1 MAQVRQLASIMFAD
15 IQGYSAL
22 MQEDE
27 AKAQVTRDKF
37 QQVLENTLPARRG
50 RIVQFLG
57 DGALCLFNSAV
68 DAVEAAIEIQR
79 HMQEEPKVPLRIGIH
94 SGDVVVD
101 ETNVVGNG
109 VNMAGRLESFAVP
122 GSILISDTV
131 FNDIS
136 NHPDITTFSLG
147 QYKFKNI
154 ENPVEIFAISNPGMK
169 VPSRK
174 NLKGKGEAFSGKR
187 KWIAIPAAIILLAV
201 AVFSYFKFINPGK
214 KAVFEK
220 SIAVLPFTNMSGNK
234 EDEYLSDG
242 ITEDIITNLATIA
255 DLNPTSRTSV
265 MQYKGTK
272 KNIRQI
278 ADELGVVYVLEGSV
292 QHEGDK
298 IRITAQLINAK
309 EDKHQWAESWDK
321 DFQDRLSV
329 QTEIAQIIAAQLN
342 AKISQ
347 QEKEQINKK
356 EKGNTDAYNLVQQ
369 AKYIRS
375 KSEGNPQE
383 IKKVMTLLNQALM
396 LDSNDVR
403 VWTEIA
409 FTHLTR
415 SYSRNDNRDEAISA
429 TRKATDKAYS
439 LDKSSTEVYRL
450 RGTIKTTYDYDWK
463 GANAEYQ
470 KAFALEPGN
479 SLNISVLAFLNLA
492 LGRTKESIELSRKA
506 MKLDPVSITHP
517 YNLSMALLFSGQAN
531 EAEAVLKKALELHP
545 DNNDYNAQLG
555 RIYLLAG
562 KPDSALYFIQQKN
575 KDSLYMIVTL
585 PLIYYS
591 KGNKIESEKTLQDL
605 IKKFADMAAFQVAEI
620 YAWRGEK
627 DKAFEWLEKAY
638 ANHDGGITQL
648 KNNPFLKILFKDP
661 RWTVFLKKVG
671 LE

>member
-22 MQEDE
+22 MQKDE
-27 AKAQVTRDKF
+27 AKAKVTRDKF
-37 QQVLENTLPARRG
+37 QLVVEQMISSRNG
-50 RIVQFLG
+50 RVVQFMG

-68 DAVEAAIEIQR
+68 DAVEAAIEIQEQMR
-79 HMQEEPKVPLRIGIH
+79 QEPNIPLRIGIH

-101 ETNVVGNG
+101 ETNVFGNG
-109 VNMAGRLESFAVP
+109 VNLAARLESFSVP
-122 GSILISDTV
+122 GAILISDVV
-131 FNDIS
+131 FQDVRNQPGI
-136 NHPDITTFSLG
+136 NTISLG
-147 QYKFKNI
+147 KYTFKNI
-154 ENPVEIFAISNPGMK
+154 EAPVEIFAISNPGLV
-169 VPSRK
+169 VPLRK
-174 NLKGKGEAFSGKR
+174 NLKGKGETFFNQK
-187 KWIAIPAAIILLAV
+187 KWIIIGAAAFILAAI
-201 AVFSYFKFINPGK
+201 VFSYFKFIKPGK
-214 KAVFEK
+214 NKVFEK

-272 KNIRQI
+272 KNMRQI

-292 QHEGDK
+292 QHDGDK
-298 IRITAQLINAK
+298 IRITAQLINAR
-309 EDKHQWAESWDK
+309 EDKHQWAQSWDK
-321 DFQDRLSV
+321 YFRDRLSI
-329 QTEIAQIIAAQLN
+329 QTEIAQVIAAELN

-347 QEKEQINKK
+347 QEKAQIHKK
-356 EKGNTDAYNLVQQ
+356 EKGNTEAYNLVQQ
-369 AKYIRS
+369 AKYIRL
-375 KSEGNPQE
+375 KSDGKPEE
-383 IKKVMTLLNQALM
+383 IKKIMELLNKALT

-415 SYSRNDNRDEAISA
+415 SYAGYDNRDEAITA

-470 KAFALEPGN
+470 KALALEPGN
-479 SLNISVLAFLNLA
+479 SFNMSVLAFLNLA
-492 LGRTKESIELSRKA
+492 LGRTNESIELSRKA
-506 MKLDPVSITHP
+506 MKLDPVNITHP
-517 YNLSMALLFSGQAN
+517 YNLSLALLFSGKAD

-545 DNNDYNAQLG
+545 DNNDFNSQLG
-555 RIYLLAG
+555 RIYLLSG

-575 KDSLYMIVTL
+575 KDSLYMIVNL
-585 PLIYYS
+585 PLIYYT
-591 KGNKIESEKTLQDL
+591 KGNMAESEKLLQEL
-605 IKKFADMAAFQVAEI
+605 IKKYADVAAFQVVEI
-620 YAWRGEK
+620 YAWRDEK

-638 ANHDGGITQL
+638 VNHDGGITQL
-648 KNNPFLKILFKDP
+648 INNPFLKNLVKDA
-661 RWTVFLKKVG
+661 RWKIFLKKVG

>member
-27 AKAQVTRDKF
+27 AKAKVSRDKF
-37 QQVLENTLPARRG
+37 QQVLETILHARHG

-68 DAVEAAIEIQR
+68 DAVEAAIEIQQ

-101 ETNVVGNG
+101 ETNVFGNG
-109 VNMAGRLESFAVP
+109 VNMAARLESFAVP
-122 GSILISDTV
+122 GSILISDIV

-154 ENPVEIFAISNPGMK
+154 ETPVEIFAISNPGII

-174 NLKGKGEAFSGKR
+174 NLKGKGEAFSGKT
-187 KWIAIPAAIILLAV
+187 KWITIVAAIIILAV
-201 AVFSYFKFINPGK
+201 GIFSYFKFINPGK

-272 KNIRQI
+272 KNMRQI

-342 AKISQ
+342 AKISL

-356 EKGNTDAYNLVQQ
+356 EKGNTDAYNLAQQ

-375 KSEGNPQE
+375 KSEGKPQE
-383 IKKVMTLLNQALM
+383 IKKVLNLLNQALM

-415 SYSRNDNRDEAISA
+415 SYAGYDNRDEAIAA

-479 SLNISVLAFLNLA
+479 SFNISVLAFLNLA

-517 YNLSMALLFSGQAN
+517 YNLSLALLFSGQAN

-605 IKKFADMAAFQVAEI
+605 IKKFADLAAFQVAEI

-638 ANHDGGITQL
+638 VNHDGGITQL
-648 KNNPFLKILFKDP
+648 KKQSIS
-661 RWTVFLKKVG
+661 
-671 LE
+671 

>member
-27 AKAQVTRDKF
+27 AKAKVSRDKF
-37 QQVLENTLPARRG
+37 QQVLENTLHARRG

-101 ETNVVGNG
+101 ETNVFGNG
-109 VNMAGRLESFAVP
+109 VNMAARLESFAVA
-122 GSILISDTV
+122 GSVLVSDIV

-154 ENPVEIFAISNPGMK
+154 ETPVEIFAISNPGII

-174 NLKGKGEAFSGKR
+174 NLKGKGEAFSGKT
-187 KWIAIPAAIILLAV
+187 KWITIVAAIIILAV
-201 AVFSYFKFINPGK
+201 GVFSYFKFINPGK

-272 KNIRQI
+272 KNMRQI

-342 AKISQ
+342 AKISL

-356 EKGNTDAYNLVQQ
+356 EKGNTDAYNLAQQ

-375 KSEGNPQE
+375 KSEGKPQE
-383 IKKVMTLLNQALM
+383 IKKVLNLLNQALM

-415 SYSRNDNRDEAISA
+415 SYAGYDNRDEAIAA

-470 KAFALEPGN
+470 KALALEPGN
-479 SLNISVLAFLNLA
+479 SFNISVLAFLNLA

-517 YNLSMALLFSGQAN
+517 YNLSLALLFSGQPN

-605 IKKFADMAAFQVAEI
+605 IKKFADLAAFQVAEI

>member
-27 AKAQVTRDKF
+27 AKAKVSRDKF
-37 QQVLENTLPARRG
+37 QQVLENTLHARRG

-79 HMQEEPKVPLRIGIH
+79 HMQEDPKVPLRIGIH

-101 ETNVVGNG
+101 ETNVFGNG
-109 VNMAGRLESFAVP
+109 VNMAARLESFAVP
-122 GSILISDTV
+122 GSILISDIV

-154 ENPVEIFAISNPGMK
+154 ETTVEIFAISNPGII

-174 NLKGKGEAFSGKR
+174 NLKGKGKAFSGKR
-187 KWIAIPAAIILLAV
+187 KWITVLAAIIILAV

-272 KNIRQI
+272 KNMRQI

-342 AKISQ
+342 AKISL

-356 EKGNTDAYNLVQQ
+356 EKGNTDAYNLAQQ

-375 KSEGNPQE
+375 KSEGKPQE
-383 IKKVMTLLNQALM
+383 IKKVLILLNQALM

-415 SYSRNDNRDEAISA
+415 SYAGYDNRDEAIAA

-479 SLNISVLAFLNLA
+479 SFNISVLAFLNLA

-517 YNLSMALLFSGQAN
+517 YNLSLALLFSGQAN

-555 RIYLLAG
+555 RIYLLAR

-605 IKKFADMAAFQVAEI
+605 IKKFADLAAFQVAEI